1 MYRGK
6 KEGGQLYVE
15 TFINVING
23 EVDMSK
29 KYDVIV
35 VGAGPAGLIAAKVVG
50 ENGFDVALLEKKTEP
65 EVLARA
71 CGATLDSANEYLHH
85 DLFICNLRNKR
96 LCFPAHGF
104 SVKYDGD
111 YRDSYA
117 CYFYSPSGNIMQAGV
132 VEEQKKKGVY
142 GKITSVVDKE
152 ILISSMLEE
161 AKNYSV
167 DVFPGVNVDKVTIEA
182 DGVKVEGS
190 GQSFEGRYI
199 VAADG
204 INSQVAKITGLNEER
219 TYLCQMRCVSYY
231 VTGMELPEPDACA
244 ILYGYMKDGP
254 SQAFIFPRPNIDE
267 YNFIVIT
274 IHPKVDLAEATDYF
288 MKDAFCASW
297 FKNAKISNTLSAN
310 ENCYTPIVEAYKNR
324 VFISGDVGATQELEI
339 SGAIISGWK
348 AGQAASVALQE
359 ENLGLEITATTK
371 YIEWWKDAYVD
382 YYSWDA
388 YMKTWSLPYALGEPE
403 VIDYLFGLL
412 EPIPACFNPYTSR
425 KHVGKAIRKVMPII
439 EKDKP
444 EVLQKL
450 GNMGIP
456 FAEAIADITRMSK
469 PI

>member
-288 MKDAFCASW
+288 LKDAFCAPW

-348 AGQAASVALQE
+348 AGQAASVAL
-359 ENLGLEITATTK
+359 
-371 YIEWWKDAYVD
+371 IEWWKDAYVD